1 MLVYNADLLLGL
13 LTLTGGCSRRSV
25 PSIKTA
31 VAYPLANKF
40 RTGMTIAMI
49 SLVMFSLVMF
59 STMNENFDRIFLSDD
74 ALGGYEVQVTENPG
88 NPIDDLES
96 ALRNASPPPAPANGD
111 DAGPTGDEIADQI
124 VNDDPLLVANQQV
137 ADVVQLN
144 AEEPEASGYPIFG
157 MSPEFV
163 ENNEL
168 TFSARATGF
177 ATDEDI
183 LRALAENPDYAII
196 DNFAIGGGFDTRRHR
211 GRRAHG
217 QDLRADPDGDRRL
230 RDGRVAPG
238 GAHRHHDDDR
248 ERHLL
253 RHVRLR
259 RSLRRRI

>member
-13 LTLTGGCSRRSV
+13 LTLTGGLFSSLV

-74 ALGGYEVQVTENPG
+74 ALGRLRGAGHGEPG
-88 NPIDDLES
+88 QPDRRPRVGVAER
-96 ALRNASPPPAPANGD
+96 AASDRQPFERRRCRR
-111 DAGPTGDEIADQI
+111 PTGDEIADQI

-144 AEEPEASGYPIFG
+144 VEDPEASGYPIFG

-177 ATDEDI
+177 ATDEDV

-196 DNFAIGGGFDTRRHR
+196 DNFAIGGGFDSARHR
-211 GRRAHG
+211 GRRAYG
-217 QDLRADPDGDRRL
+217 QDVRADPDGDRGL
-230 RDGRVAPG
+230 GDGRVNAG
-238 GAHRHHDDDR
+238 GAHRHHDDDG

-253 RHVRLR
+253 RDVCLG
-259 RSLRRRI
+259 